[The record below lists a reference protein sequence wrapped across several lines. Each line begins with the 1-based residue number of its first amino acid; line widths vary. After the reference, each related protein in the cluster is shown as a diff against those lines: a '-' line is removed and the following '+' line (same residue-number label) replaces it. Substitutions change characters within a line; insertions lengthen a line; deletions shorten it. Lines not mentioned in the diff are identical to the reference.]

1 MNPYDQ
7 VLDATISH
15 LEKLKASG
23 IKHVKVSQEILSSL
37 TMPSSRAVETR
48 ASASPAATSTASGRS
63 TIPVTPKPVAVAPSL
78 PQSKVSLMESMAEE
92 IKQVR
97 GEGEIPGE
105 KGLALEQVKQRAMVC
120 VKCPHLA
127 SSRRN
132 VVFGVGNI
140 DSPLMFVGEA
150 PGMEEDQEGEPFVGV
165 AGQLLTKIIKAMG
178 FGREQIYIA
187 NVLKCRP
194 NTPGQTAGN
203 RKPSEEE
210 MKKCLPYLLAQ
221 IEIIQPKII
230 VALGGTAVE
239 GLFGKTDGISKIRGH
254 LRYLR
259 NIPVMPTFHPSYL
272 LRQQMLTEKRKVWED
287 MMKVMEHLQIPI
299 TEKQQG
305 FFLKA

>member
-1 MNPYDQ
+1 
-7 VLDATISH
+7 
-15 LEKLKASG
+15 
-23 IKHVKVSQEILSSL
+23 
-37 TMPSSRAVETR
+37 MPSSRAVETR
-48 ASASPAATSTASGRS
+48 ASASPSATSTASGRS

-194 NTPGQTAGN
+194 NTPGQSAGN

-239 GLFGKTDGISKIRGH
+239 GLFGKTDGISKIRGQ